1 LPSPVL
7 SDILISMEDN
17 RSLIGTVLRERYR
30 VERVLG
36 EGAYGT
42 VYHASDLKLDGAS
55 WALKEICEGS
65 LPLRERAGI
74 IAHFYREAEIL
85 RTLNHTGL
93 PKIIEAF
100 AVGDRHY
107 LVMEQIEGK
116 TLQEI
121 SDREKPDIQ
130 TITGWAIKLCEILT
144 YLHTLSPS
152 PLIFRDLKPSNI
164 MVTSRGRMLLVD
176 FGIARYYD
184 PHKTS
189 DTVPLGTPGYAAPEQ
204 YGNSQTD
211 ARSDI
216 YSLGATLYFLLSGA
230 DVASFN
236 LAFPPLS
243 RLNPSVG
250 PVLEGIVERC
260 LSISPGQRYQR
271 ASDLKSALLPL
282 HRRKQRAPLPRRRPI
297 RPAHAPATSLKK
309 PVHLAPVPAAARLWN
324 SAPYRPPI
332 TISFAPPWLTALIE
346 NLDAF
351 AKRIAW
357 TMPLLMIV
365 SLYLF
370 ALEGSVHTTDGALSY
385 MIFYVIASLC
395 LFSLLIFVLHRMYS
409 YAVFVLLALIAESG
423 ILYTLVRHINSHSG
437 LLQ

>member
-1 LPSPVL
+1 MPCPDL

-36 EGAYGT
+36 EGAHGT

-65 LPLRERAGI
+65 LPLSERAGI
-74 IAHFYREAEIL
+74 IAHFYREAETL
-85 RTLNHTGL
+85 KTLNHTGL
-93 PKIIEAF
+93 PKVIEAF
-100 AVGDRHY
+100 AADDRHY

-116 TLQEI
+116 TLQDI
-121 SDREKPDIQ
+121 SEMKKPDIQ
-130 TITGWAIKLCEILT
+130 AVTGWAIKLCEIFT

-164 MVTSRGRMLLVD
+164 MVTSRGRMTLID

-216 YSLGATLYFLLSGA
+216 YSLGATLYSLLSGA

-236 LAFPPLS
+236 LSFPPLS

-260 LSISPGQRYQR
+260 LSLSPEQRYQR
-271 ASDLKSALLPL
+271 ASDVKSALLPL

-297 RPAHAPATSLKK
+297 RPASASAASPKR
-309 PVHLAPVPAAARLWN
+309 PVNLAPVPAAARLWN
-324 SAPYRPPI
+324 SAPYRHPI

-346 NLDAF
+346 NLDLL

-357 TMPLLMIV
+357 TLPLLIV
-365 SLYLF
+365 ASLYLF

-385 MIFYVIASLC
+385 MIFYIIASLC
-395 LFSLLIFVLHRMYS
+395 LFSLLIFVLHRLYS
-409 YAVFVLLALIAESG
+409 YAVFVLLALITESG
-423 ILYTLVRHINSHSG
+423 ILYTLVRHINSHTG